1 MTFICMSFSSFN
13 RGLTDFQTTVFQVLS
28 KEDFET
34 LNLCKS
40 MMDRGECPPLM
51 VVFDPQEG

>member
-1 MTFICMSFSSFN
+1 MSFPSFN
-13 RGLTDFQTTVFQVLS
+13 RGLTDFHTTVFQVLS

>member
-1 MTFICMSFSSFN
+1 MTFICMSFPSFN